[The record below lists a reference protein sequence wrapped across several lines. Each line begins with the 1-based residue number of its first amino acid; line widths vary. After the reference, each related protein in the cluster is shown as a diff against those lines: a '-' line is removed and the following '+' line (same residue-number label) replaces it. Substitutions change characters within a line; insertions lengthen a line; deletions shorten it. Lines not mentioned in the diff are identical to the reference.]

1 VRYNSGCVASRYNLA
16 TLLYHSGQPVAAE
29 NHLRIAVSQATMR
42 SSPRV
47 LVAVHA
53 PRLNAPVLAGLY

>member
-1 VRYNSGCVASRYNLA
+1 MRYNSGCVASRYNLK

-42 SSPRV
+42 LSPRV

-53 PRLNAPVLAGLY
+53 T